1 MRREDCHPQQMDIQL
16 LTNRGR
22 TIMKLSLTVLCFN
35 EEESIPKF
43 YDAVMDAD
51 MQDAY
56 LKHASS
62 SLRAGDK

>member
-1 MRREDCHPQQMDIQL
+1 
-16 LTNRGR
+16 
-22 TIMKLSLTVLCFN
+22 MKLSLTVLCFN

>member
-1 MRREDCHPQQMDIQL
+1 
-16 LTNRGR
+16 
-22 TIMKLSLTVLCFN
+22 MKLSLIAPCIN
-35 EEESIPKF
+35 GEESIPIF
-43 YDAVMDAD
+43 YDAVMDVD